1 MGITNIYPQVQGFV
15 DTKTHIKGFGGYKHM
30 CPRLKKTNTHI
41 NGLGDTNKH
50 IQGLVDT
57 NTRILC
63 LDDISKYTGLGIQTH
78 ISNVLGYKHTYPR
91 LWPWIQTHT
100 YPRFA
105 GTNTHIEG
113 LGDESYVPM
122 AVGYKHSYLRSWE

>member
-1 MGITNIYPQVQGFV
+1 MQGLGYTSTHTYRLGNTNSHGDNKYIQGFV

-30 CPRLKKTNTHI
+30 YPRLEKTNTNI

-63 LDDISKYTGLGIQTH
+63 LDDISKYTR
-78 ISNVLGYKHTYPR
+78 VR
-91 LWPWIQTHT
+91 D
-100 YPRFA
+100 
-105 GTNTHIEG
+105 TNTHIKCFG
-113 LGDESYVPM
+113 I
-122 AVGYKHSYLRSWE
+122 